1 MNTLKNDNQSNQIL
15 PISKVASGNNIETKE
30 VELGKGDERK
40 EHPKLARA
48 H

>member
-1 MNTLKNDNQSNQIL
+1 MNTLKNDNQSNRIL

-30 VELGKGDERK
+30 VELGNGDERQ

>member
-1 MNTLKNDNQSNQIL
+1 MNTLKNDNQSNRKL
-15 PISKVASGNNIETKE
+15 PISKVASGNIIKTKE
-30 VELGKGDERK
+30 AELGNGDERQ